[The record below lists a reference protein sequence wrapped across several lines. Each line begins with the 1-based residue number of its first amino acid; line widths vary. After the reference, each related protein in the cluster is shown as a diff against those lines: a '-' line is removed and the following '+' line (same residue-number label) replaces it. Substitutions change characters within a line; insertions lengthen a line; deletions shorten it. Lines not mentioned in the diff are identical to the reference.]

1 MAENPINHLIKTPVC
16 YVKCW
21 PYQGWPH
28 CPAARLSRSV
38 ADENCPN
45 TLSFE
50 TVLVISLSLVSSQI
64 KSVLTTTIPGLFTAT
79 GPFFLALAT
88 STAGALK

>member
-16 YVKCW
+16 YVKFW

-28 CPAARLSRSV
+28 CPVAYLSRSV
-38 ADENCPN
+38 ADENCPK

-79 GPFFLALAT
+79 GPFFFWFQRRLRLAR
-88 STAGALK
+88 